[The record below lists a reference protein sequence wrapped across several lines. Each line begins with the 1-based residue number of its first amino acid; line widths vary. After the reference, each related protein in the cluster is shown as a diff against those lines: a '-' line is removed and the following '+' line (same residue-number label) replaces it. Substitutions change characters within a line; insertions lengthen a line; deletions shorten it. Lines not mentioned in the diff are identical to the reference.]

1 MTQALL
7 DRPRLLA
14 GVVPALCLALAGCGG
29 IPTNRALSAAH
40 QPVVSHTAYALD
52 LTTGPH
58 GLSAGEAQRLDGWF
72 AAMNLRYGDH
82 ITIDDPLKSE
92 ATRAAIAGVVGRYG
106 LQLGDD
112 ISVSEGS
119 VSAGIARVV
128 ITRAQAAVSGCP
140 DWSANNENN
149 FHNATSSNFGCAVNS
164 NLAAMVADPDH
175 LLAGARGSGQTV
187 VLTSNKA
194 IDAYRNAKP
203 SGEGG
208 GAVKKVGTQSS
219 GGN

>member
-92 ATRAAIAGVVGRYG
+92 ATRAVIAGVVGRYG

-112 ISVSEGS
+112 IAVSEGS